1 MVAVPKGVVG
11 AATRC
16 CFCYSYSPEHGFVG
30 AACSR
35 CCVCYSYSPR
45 GASRGAR
52 ALRWRTSSWAC
63 VYNNWVRHPPG
74 KKRCEESR
82 KRVHA
87 CSVLACS
94 SLLMHALNFW
104 IVVRRSITCRMPV
117 SAFECDNVALLC
129 GSDGLYLIAAPL
141 NEHPT
146 HAHGDLPRRPRMKQN
161 SASHTIFTGRRAL
174 WPHLH
179 ERILHRVASSSHHCQ
194 YKLGR
199 LHDAGR
205 RRGMQVPD
213 SVEAPRACLDG
224 GRP

>member
-35 CCVCYSYSPR
+35 GCVCYSYSPR

-117 SAFECDNVALLC
+117 SAFECDNVALLVVWFRRFVFDC
-129 GSDGLYLIAAPL
+129 CAIERTP
-141 NEHPT
+141 
-146 HAHGDLPRRPRMKQN
+146 HACPRRPAQT
-161 SASHTIFTGRRAL
+161 ATDETEF
-174 WPHLH
+174 
-179 ERILHRVASSSHHCQ
+179 RVSHHI
-194 YKLGR
+194 YR
-199 LHDAGR
+199 
-205 RRGMQVPD
+205 
-213 SVEAPRACLDG
+213 
-224 GRP
+224 